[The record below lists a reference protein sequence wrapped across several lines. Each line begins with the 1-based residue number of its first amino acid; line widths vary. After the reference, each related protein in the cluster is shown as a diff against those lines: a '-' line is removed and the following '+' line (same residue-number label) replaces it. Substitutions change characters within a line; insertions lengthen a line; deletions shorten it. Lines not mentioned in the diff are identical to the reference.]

1 MASENIGSIYP
12 TQIPG
17 YDDAADIQAALKL
30 YHYGNSVVP
39 TIDEIG
45 TSPGQIVAN
54 SVVGHI
60 KALDT
65 RLDVVESTGIGSD
78 YSSTEPTSPEDGF
91 IWVDSDSVVPIIEN
105 PTWQLIGS
113 GTLSGTSLSVPDI
126 SGEKFYVVLKDWS
139 HSNTGSELGLVIRF
153 NSDSGPNYVNTG
165 GLISA
170 SGLSSP
176 TFANTATQ
184 DLTIEVDLSNT
195 GAFLKPVSTIAD
207 TSEGPY
213 FGYYKSTNE
222 ITSVQL
228 TLSGSGNFDGGD
240 YQVWSYQV

>member
-1 MASENIGSIYP
+1 MAEEIGGVYN
-12 TQIPG
+12 TKIPE
-17 YDDAADIQAALKL
+17 YSDNADIQEAFKLFLYGSTTIPANPAAIVSPSIAAHLKSL
-30 YHYGNSVVP
+30 RDDVDDISN
-39 TIDEIG
+39 IG
-45 TSPGQIVAN
+45 V
-54 SVVGHI
+54 
-60 KALDT
+60 
-65 RLDVVESTGIGSD
+65 GSD
-78 YSSTEPTSPEDGF
+78 YSATEPTSPENGF
-91 IWVDSDSVVPIIEN
+91 IWVDADSIVPIIEN
-105 PTWQLIGS
+105 PTWQLVGS
-113 GTLSGTSLSVPDI
+113 GTLSGTSLSVTGI

-195 GAFLKPVSTIAD
+195 AAFLKPVSTIAD

-213 FGYYKSTNE
+213 FGYYKNTSE